1 VIAPRRIFPKTRHII
16 AMAVQASSI
25 AVFEILLLSVE
36 FDQQV
41 CFLNWFAIGGC
52 SGRTLAG
59 IGTSRNYRAPQPAAL
74 SRVLADAC
82 W

>member
-52 SGRTLAG
+52 SGGGNWNITELLSAATR
-59 IGTSRNYRAPQPAAL
+59 AAL